1 MNFYSFAK
9 AIYLTA
15 RWEVIGHSWVNV
27 GRSWVHKKSKTDPA
41 KAYFAEFYSAKFFYL
56 VHPV

>member
-1 MNFYSFAK
+1 MNFYSFGK

-15 RWEVIGHSWVNV
+15 RWETIGY
-27 GRSWVHKKSKTDPA
+27 GRFKRRKQ
-41 KAYFAEFYSAKFFYL
+41 FAEFQSAKFFNL

>member
-1 MNFYSFAK
+1 MNFYSLGK

-15 RWEVIGHSWVNV
+15 RYELV
-27 GRSWVHKKSKTDPA
+27 GYGRFSRKRP
-41 KAYFAEFYSAKFFYL
+41 FAEFQSAKFFNL

>member
-15 RWEVIGHSWVNV
+15 RWETIGHMWQPPK
-27 GRSWVHKKSKTDPA
+27 KKSGTREA
-41 KAYFAEFYSAKFFYL
+41 YKASFAEFASAKFFYL